1 MRLRTFNAA
10 SIPEAMRHVRAE
22 LGPDAVILAT
32 EQIGKSVKVTAA
44 LDRAALLEPDGRV
57 DPQADPIQAIAKAL
71 DFHRLPSP
79 LADRLIDVAGSFLL
93 DNPRQALGAALR
105 ARFSYAPI
113 IEQRPERPVLLVGLP
128 GAGKTATLAKLAA
141 RAKVKNIPVVAITCD
156 LVKAGAVEQLAIYTK
171 ALNMPAFRA
180 KDAPTLKRAVAQVT
194 AKAAGKDAAKDG
206 VKGGGAPLV
215 LIDTVGSNPFLSQDL
230 GKLKELAES
239 ARAEIVLVLA
249 AGGDV
254 AESAELGALY
264 GEIGATRLIAT
275 RADAARRY
283 GGIFAAADAGKLALA
298 EFGVSPEI
306 ARGLAFLGADALAR
320 LMMPEPDSGKAEAKP
335 VKKTAIGRSA

>member
-10 SIPEAMRHVRAE
+10 SIPEAMRQVRAE

-32 EQIGKSVKVTAA
+32 ETVGKSVKVTAA
-44 LDRAALLEPDGRV
+44 LDRAAILEPEAGFR
-57 DPQADPIQAIAKAL
+57 AGTDPIEAIGRAL
-71 DFHRLPSP
+71 AFHRVPSP

-105 ARFSYAPI
+105 ARFTYAPI
-113 IEQRPERPVLLVGLP
+113 IESRPTRPVLLVGLP

-141 RAKVKNIPVVAITCD
+141 RAKVKNIPAVAITCD

-171 ALNMPAFRA
+171 ALKIPAFRA
-180 KDAPTLKRAVAQVT
+180 KDAPTLKRAVAQAT
-194 AKAAGKDAAKDG
+194 AKGSG
-206 VKGGGAPLV
+206 NPLV
-215 LIDTVGSNPFLSQDL
+215 LIDTVGCNPYLPQDL
-230 GKLKELAES
+230 GKLKGLAD
-239 ARAEIVLVLA
+239 AAGAEIVLVLA

-254 AESAELGALY
+254 AESAELGSLY
-264 GEIGATRLIAT
+264 AEIGATRLIAS
-275 RADAARRY
+275 RVDAARRY
-283 GGIFAAADAGKLALA
+283 GGVFAAAETGKLALA

-320 LMMPEPDSGKAEAKP
+320 LMMPEDAPGRTDAAQPQKKP
-335 VKKTAIGRSA
+335 AIGRSA